1 MTDFSHRVPSRGL
14 AGMAVLAALALGGCV
29 SNAPFDD
36 LGQAKPSGS
45 AFSQALFKDYAYLAR
60 SYGLQNAPTS
70 TAFDAEDSMSISA
83 VNSDVATVANAFAAK
98 ALSAAKG
105 EEPLPE
111 PAPAGDD
118 KAEALRLELLRALN
132 KGRTKA
138 PVEAARV
145 QSDYDCWLMNAAV
158 NELAAS
164 AAQCRRAFDASL
176 AKFERD
182 QGLSAPPA
190 PAPSSALTPGSVSVA
205 AAPADFTVYF
215 AFGSA
220 ALTDRGQAVVRQ
232 AVEAARSGRQ
242 SRITVVGH
250 TDTAGSKEFNLT
262 LSKERATSVKTAMV
276 GMGARSRA
284 VEISGAGESD
294 LAIQTADNVPE
305 AQNRRALVN
314 LVP

>member
-1 MTDFSHRVPSRGL
+1 MTAFSRPAPSRIP
-14 AGMAVLAALALGGCV
+14 AGVALLAALALGGCV
-29 SNAPFDD
+29 SNAPFDE
-36 LGQAKPSGS
+36 LGQVQPTGS
-45 AFSQALFKDYAYLAR
+45 AFSQALFKNYAYLAR
-60 SYGLQNAPTS
+60 SYGLQNAPS
-70 TAFDAEDSMSISA
+70 GTAFDAEDSMSISA

-98 ALSAAKG
+98 AISAAKG

-111 PAPAGDD
+111 PAPPGDD
-118 KAEALRLELLRALN
+118 KIEALRLELLRALN

-158 NELAAS
+158 DELAAS

-176 AKFERD
+176 AKLERS
-182 QGLSAPPA
+182 QGLSAPPS
-190 PAPSSALTPGSVSVA
+190 PSSELTPGPASAA

-220 ALTDRGQAVVRQ
+220 VLTDRGQAVVRQ

-242 SRITVVGH
+242 SRIAVVGH
-250 TDTAGSKEFNLT
+250 TDTAGTEEFNLA
-262 LSKERATSVKTAMV
+262 LSKERAEAVKAAMV
-276 GMGARSRA
+276 GMGARAEA
-284 VEISGAGESD
+284 VEISGVGESD
-294 LAIQTADNVPE
+294 LAVQTADNVPE